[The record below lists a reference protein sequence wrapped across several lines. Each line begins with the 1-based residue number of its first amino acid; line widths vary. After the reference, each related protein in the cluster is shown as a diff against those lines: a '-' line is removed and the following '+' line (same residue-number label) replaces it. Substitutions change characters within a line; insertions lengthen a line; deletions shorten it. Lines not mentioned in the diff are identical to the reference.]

1 VREQANQRH
10 RSEEKIFKNHFYEDN
25 FRNLKIFAAPTP
37 SINMSDVGYA
47 WIQTTV
53 GAPDF
58 LGAQRA
64 RLAPVSRIER
74 LTDGAVLVPLRQA
87 PEASLLHHALFA
99 LKHEGVR
106 LDLLLT
112 ALRRIPP
119 ADLVAWVQATPNSL
133 YGRKLG
139 HLWERL
145 HQQSLPGLDDFSA
158 SAPYAPLFDP
168 THYFVGPA
176 HRDARWRIVFNGLG
190 DMHFCPVVRK
200 TPALNALIGKDI
212 LGQAQAF
219 AQSVGQAML
228 ERALNWAYLSETEGS
243 FAIEGEAPSADKAT
257 RFAALL
263 RRAHEPRPVTE
274 DLLVELQN
282 AAISNPFDQA
292 VQFRTEQNRL
302 QRDAPGAAGV
312 TYVPPEPELAVELME
327 GLMRLANQQPN
338 TLDPLVH
345 AAVVSFAFVF
355 IHPFMDGNGR
365 LSRYLIHHCLGQS
378 GRLPPHFLLPIS
390 VAMKKHEAEYL
401 QALTSF
407 SQPARQLCQ
416 VTWAG
421 DDHYTY
427 DWAPEADTWFRH
439 MDLTEAVSFTLGM
452 AEASLDTHMRQ
463 EVEFLG
469 LFDRVKRHINDRF
482 DLRGSDLATLIV
494 TIFQNGGTLSNN
506 RRKRY
511 ADRVQAHVLDA
522 VEIAVARAMRGE
534 PLDDG
539 EQG

>member
-1 VREQANQRH
+1 
-10 RSEEKIFKNHFYEDN
+10 
-25 FRNLKIFAAPTP
+25 
-37 SINMSDVGYA
+37 MSDVGYA
-47 WIQTTV
+47 WIQQAV

-74 LTDGAVLVPLRQA
+74 LEDGALLVPHKLA
-87 PEASLLHHALFA
+87 PDASLLHQALFA

-106 LDLLLT
+106 LDLLVS

-119 ADLVAWVQATPNSL
+119 AELVAWVRATPNSI

-145 HQQSLPGLDDFSA
+145 HQQRLSGLADPGVA
-158 SAPYAPLFDP
+158 SAYAPLFDP
-168 THYFVGPA
+168 AQYFVGPTQ
-176 HRDARWRIVFNGLG
+176 RDARWRIEFNGLG
-190 DMHFCPVVRK
+190 DMYFCPVVRK
-200 TPALNALIGKDI
+200 TPALMALIEKDI

-243 FAIEGEAPSADKAT
+243 FAIEGEAPTADKAT
-257 RFAALL
+257 LFSALL
-263 RRAHEPRPVTE
+263 RRAHEQRPLTE
-274 DLLVELQN
+274 ELLVELQN
-282 AAISNPFDQA
+282 AAISNPFDKA

-302 QRDAPGAAGV
+302 QRDVPGAVGV
-312 TYVPPEPELAVELME
+312 TYVPPAPELAVELMD
-327 GLMRLANQQPN
+327 GLMRLANHPPA

-345 AAVVSFAFVF
+345 AAMVSFAFVF

-365 LSRYLIHHCLGQS
+365 LSRFLMHHCLGQS
-378 GRLPPHFLLPIS
+378 GRLPPQFLLPIS
-390 VAMKKHEAEYL
+390 VAMKKHEDEYL
-401 QALTSF
+401 QALTTF
-407 SQPARQLCQ
+407 SKPARQLCQ

-421 DDHYTY
+421 DEHYSY
-427 DWAPEADTWFRH
+427 EWAPEADTWFRY
-439 MDLTEAVSFTLGM
+439 MDLTDQVTFALAM

-463 EVEFLG
+463 EVDFLG
-469 LFDRVKRHINDRF
+469 LFDKVKRHINERH

-511 ADRVQAHVLDA
+511 ADRVQGHVLDA
-522 VEIAVARAMRGE
+522 VEKAVGLAMQGQ
-534 PLDDG
+534 PLDDE
-539 EQG
+539 EQD

>member
-1 VREQANQRH
+1 
-10 RSEEKIFKNHFYEDN
+10 
-25 FRNLKIFAAPTP
+25 
-37 SINMSDVGYA
+37 MSDVGYA
-47 WIQTTV
+47 WIAQTI

-58 LGAQRA
+58 LGPQKA

-74 LTDGAVLVPLRQA
+74 LEDGSLLVPSKLA
-87 PEASLLHHALFA
+87 PSPTLLHQALFA
-99 LKHEGVR
+99 IKHEGVR
-106 LDLLLT
+106 LDLLVS

-119 ADLVAWVQATPNSL
+119 AELVAWVQAAPNSI

-145 HQQSLPGLDDFSA
+145 HQQRLPGLNDPGVA
-158 SAPYAPLFDP
+158 SAYAPLFDP
-168 THYFVGPA
+168 TLYFVGPS
-176 HRDARWRIVFNGLG
+176 HRDARWRIEFNGLG

-200 TPALNALIGKDI
+200 TPALMALIDKNI

-219 AQSVGQAML
+219 AQSVGEAML

-257 RFAALL
+257 LFAALL
-263 RRAHEPRPVTE
+263 RRAHEQRPLTE

-282 AAISNPFDQA
+282 AAISNPFDKA

-302 QRDAPGAAGV
+302 QRDIPGAAGV

-327 GLMRLANQQPN
+327 GLMRLANHPSA

-345 AAVVSFAFVF
+345 AAMVSFAFVF

-365 LSRYLIHHCLGQS
+365 LSRFLIHHCLGQS
-378 GRLPPHFLLPIS
+378 GRLPPQFLLPIS
-390 VAMKKHEAEYL
+390 VAMKKHEGEYL
-401 QALTSF
+401 QALTTF
-407 SQPARQLCQ
+407 SKPARQLCR
-416 VTWAG
+416 VTWGG
-421 DDHYTY
+421 DEHYTY
-427 DWAPEADTWFRH
+427 DWVPEADTWFRY
-439 MDLTEAVSFTLGM
+439 MDLTEPVTFTLAM
-452 AEASLDTHMRQ
+452 AAASLDTHMRQ

-469 LFDRVKRHINDRF
+469 LFDRVKRHINERH

-522 VEIAVARAMRGE
+522 VESAVSRAMQGQ
-534 PLDDG
+534 PLEDED
-539 EQG
+539 QD